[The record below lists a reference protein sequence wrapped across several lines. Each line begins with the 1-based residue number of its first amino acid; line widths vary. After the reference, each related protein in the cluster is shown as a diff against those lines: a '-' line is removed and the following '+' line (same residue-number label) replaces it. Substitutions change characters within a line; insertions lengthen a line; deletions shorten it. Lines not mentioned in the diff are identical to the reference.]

1 MEQQENIIHGE
12 FAAKCTIKLPPKIKG
27 WYVLGST
34 DKSNTLSISL
44 TFKPKWIHRQMMRIF
59 FGWYWVD
66 EK

>member
-1 MEQQENIIHGE
+1 MEQQENIINGE
-12 FAAKCTIKLPPKIKG
+12 FEAKYTIKLPPKVKG

-44 TFKPKWIHRQMMRIF
+44 TFKPKWFHRQMMRIF